1 MPTLFLG
8 GPVEFIRE
16 CKEAAG
22 KCNVQIVGEAVSP
35 ADLYMLVDRVHPDG
49 LLLPAGREWVNAAVD
64 LAKVRPNM
72 LVFVAGPISAETWAK
87 LAEHRVMTV
96 PADPEKAVP
105 SVVAAMGRL
114 APQRFAF
121 EDQEINP
128 PAVGGKQKTVAIPAK
143 VIAVYSPKG
152 GVGKTTVAEN
162 VTAVL
167 GLWAKKQEEE
177 TGTPCR
183 VALVDTNLDGSTGI
197 YTWCPHSRPK
207 TATLWHDLNAS
218 ALRWQDVSTAMNYN
232 ETANVWYLA
241 PPITPEEKEHFNR
254 ELVEKILTG
263 CQRFF
268 HFTVIDNGVALK
280 DRDATIAFLVAATDV
295 LLVADFKYKS
305 LKLLADAYRNEVRR
319 MVNDPLKFSLVL
331 NKVKKTWFTTKDFV
345 VAFAKEAGDAIPL
358 KGELP
363 EEPLLERKE
372 SETRGVP
379 FVCVH
384 PEAVFSKS
392 VVALCRNVLGADIS
406 LQLKNSHDVRPNGWL
421 SRLFGGRKERRR

>member
-8 GPVEFIRE
+8 GPVEFVRE
-16 CKEAAG
+16 CKDAAG
-22 KCNVQIVGEAVSP
+22 RCNVQVVGEAVSP

-49 LLLPAGREWVNAAVD
+49 LLLPAGRDWIRAAVD

-72 LVFVAGPISAETWAK
+72 LVFISGPISADIWAK

-105 SVVAAMGRL
+105 GVVAAMGRL
-114 APQRFAF
+114 APQRFVF
-121 EDQEINP
+121 EDQDITP
-128 PAVGGKQKTVAIPAK
+128 PQMVSQRTVAIPAK
-143 VIAVYSPKG
+143 VIAVYSAKG

-162 VTAVL
+162 VAAVL

-183 VALVDTNLDGSTGI
+183 VALIDTNLDGSTGV
-197 YTWCPHSRPK
+197 YTWSPHSRPK
-207 TATLWHDLNAS
+207 TASLWHDINIS
-218 ALRWQDVSTAMNYN
+218 VLRWQDVSTAMNYN

-241 PPITPEEKEHFNR
+241 PPIIPEEKERFNR
-254 ELVEKILTG
+254 ELVDKILTG

-268 HFTVIDNGVALK
+268 HFMIIDTGVALK
-280 DRDATIAFLVAATDV
+280 DRDATIASLVAATDV

-305 LKLLADAYRNEVRR
+305 LRLLADAYKYEIKQ
-319 MVNDPLKFSLVL
+319 MISDPLKFALVL
-331 NKVKKTWFTTKDFV
+331 NRVKKTWFTTKDFV
-345 VAFAKEAGDAIPL
+345 VAFAREAGDAIPL

-363 EEPLLERKE
+363 EEPALEKKE
-372 SETRGVP
+372 SETKGVP

-384 PEAVFSKS
+384 PENAFSKS
-392 VVALCRNVLGADIS
+392 IMALCRNVLGADLS
-406 LQLKNSHDVRPNGWL
+406 FQLNGKSGNPGGWL
-421 SRLFGGRKERRR
+421 SRIFRKHKRAKVV